1 MKLSKES
8 ADAFRLA
15 VRILSS
21 ISGPQ
26 ERKRQVINLE
36 NFLAEGKW
44 IPTFSPPQIARLYFP
59 SDEASEKKLLTSMR
73 CALAAGELH
82 NSGLAGESYLLSSD
96 LIAWPEC
103 PLVPSDSPLRHWLP
117 EFMHMNEQSSISTK
131 ETTKE
136 RRHRWLRCIEEG
148 APETLAK
155 LHQLELKINP
165 KADRSHM
172 GKQIKQAKDER
183 DHDKRN
189 PFVISQKVIN
199 GKRVT

>member
-15 VRILSS
+15 VRILAK
-21 ISGPQ
+21 ISGPE
-26 ERKRQVINLE
+26 ERNRHVTNLE

-59 SDEASEKKLLTSMR
+59 SDEESEKKMLVSMK
-73 CALAAGELH
+73 CALSTGELH
-82 NSGLAGESYLLSSD
+82 NSGLAGETYLLSSD
-96 LIAWPEC
+96 LISWPEC
-103 PLVPSDSPLRHWLP
+103 PLVPSDSPLLHWLP
-117 EFMHMNEQSSISTK
+117 EFMHMNEQSSTLTK
-131 ETTKE
+131 ETTRE

-155 LHQLELKINP
+155 LHKLELKINP

-183 DHDKRN
+183 DQDRRN
-189 PFVISQKVIN
+189 PFVISQKVID